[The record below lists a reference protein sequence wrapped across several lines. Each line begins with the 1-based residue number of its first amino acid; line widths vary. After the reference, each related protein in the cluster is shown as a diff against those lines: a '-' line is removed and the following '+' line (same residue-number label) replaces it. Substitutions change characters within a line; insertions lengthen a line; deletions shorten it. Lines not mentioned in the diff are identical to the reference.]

1 MYSVNS
7 KRLLITLY
15 ISVLFTII
23 AIRLFSWMF
32 PQIFLNDFDLY
43 HFYFGIMLLLIGSI
57 ILLFTP
63 LKNEN
68 IPYKIILFSIG
79 IGLTVDQFIFLI
91 VKEKTEQGYWELPSL
106 LGTLLFTVT
115 IFIYILFLFVFRANK
130 IEQYRIHKKISDYFL
145 IQRKNEFYAFLVA
158 ILLGVIAPRIVV
170 FMSPGTS
177 TMFFDFEIHHLYWG
191 VLILIIF
198 MLPSIVFGCLN
209 HIKIKFA
216 TWNFIFVGIGMGL
229 IIDEFVF
236 LLSGGKTD
244 YDYWQN
250 SSSIS
255 AFFLLLIVII
265 LTSALY
271 MQIKKQMN

>member
-1 MYSVNS
+1 
-7 KRLLITLY
+7 
-15 ISVLFTII
+15 
-23 AIRLFSWMF
+23 MF

-115 IFIYILFLFVFRANK
+115 IFIYILFLFIFRANK

-209 HIKIKFA
+209 HIKTKFA